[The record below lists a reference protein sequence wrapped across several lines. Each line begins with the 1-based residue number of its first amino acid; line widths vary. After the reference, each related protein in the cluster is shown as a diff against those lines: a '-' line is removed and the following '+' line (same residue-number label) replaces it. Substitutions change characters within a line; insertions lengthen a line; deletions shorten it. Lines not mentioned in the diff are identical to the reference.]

1 MKFSYNFL
9 QSFFKKK
16 LPPPKELANLLMLHF
31 FEVDGVEKVG
41 SDFTLDIDVL
51 PSRAGDC
58 FSHIGIAREIAAFTG
73 MDYKEPE
80 VKIKEKGESIEE
92 RVSMDVRGACSRYT
106 LRVIDDVEVASSPTY
121 IQKRLKTCGIKPINN
136 VVDIANYVMLE
147 TGQPLHAFDAE
158 KLGGEKI
165 IVRYAKKREK
175 IVTLDEKR
183 YELQDSI
190 LVIADEL
197 SPIGIA
203 GIKGGIVPEVD
214 KETKKIFLE
223 AANFD
228 PLTIRRGSRNLKLRT
243 DASLRFEHG
252 ISAELTQIAINRA
265 ASMIADIAG
274 GRVVKGL
281 KDYYPE
287 KEEEKTVSFD
297 VGDVR
302 KVLGTDVSLK
312 EIERILRALGFRVQR
327 NQENFSVT
335 VPYFRTDVSIK
346 EDIIEEIGRI
356 YGYKNIDP
364 CAPKKEIVPTEKDE
378 NFDIENSYK
387 DLWKSF
393 GFSETYNYSFINEE
407 LSIHF
412 DRKKL
417 IELEKPVSL
426 EFKYL
431 RPSLLP
437 GLIRNLAENQ
447 KNYEK
452 IRIFEMG
459 SVFYSEGGEKYQ
471 KKRIAFVSSADD
483 FYSAKGKINLFLDKF
498 FTEQIFYVES
508 DENTIFSK
516 KRLAKIVFGSSN
528 SRQEEL
534 GALGEIS
541 SKIKEEMRIKGSVVI
556 AELDLEKIKKFRR
569 KTKTYEQIFRF
580 PPSTRDVAVLVPK
593 KTPYAEVEGKIKKE
607 GGKMLR
613 RAFLFDVYEGKEIP
627 EGMKNLAFRLLFQAK
642 NKTISSFEVNKLQEK
657 IIKSLDGVSGWKTR
671 SNK

>member
-16 LPPPKELANLLMLHF
+16 LPPPKELADLLMLHF
-31 FEVDGVEKVG
+31 FEVEEVEKVG
-41 SDFTLDIDVL
+41 SDFALDIDVL

-58 FSHIGIAREIAAFTG
+58 FSHIGIAREIAAITG
-73 MDYKEPE
+73 MEYGEPE
-80 VKIKEKGESIEE
+80 AKIKEVGKSVEE
-92 RVSMDVRGACSRYT
+92 RVSIDVRGACSRYT
-106 LRVIDDVEVASSPTY
+106 LRVIDDIKIAGSPSY
-121 IQKRLKTCGIKPINN
+121 IQKRLKTCGIKSINN

-183 YELQDSI
+183 YELQDSV

-214 KETKKIFLE
+214 KETKTVYLE

-228 PLTIRRGSRNLKLRT
+228 PLTIRRGSRDLKLRT

-252 ISAELTQIAINRA
+252 ISTELTQIAINRA

-274 GRVVKGL
+274 GKVVKGI
-281 KDYYPE
+281 KDYYP
-287 KEEEKTVSFD
+287 KREEEKTVSFD
-297 VGDVR
+297 VDDVR
-302 KVLGTDVSLK
+302 KVLGVDVSLRDV
-312 EIERILRALGFRVQR
+312 ERILRSLGFRVQR
-327 NQENFSVT
+327 NQNSFFIT

-356 YGYKNIDP
+356 YGYEKIKP
-364 CAPKKEIVPTEKDE
+364 CVPEQPIVPTEKDE
-378 NFDIENSYK
+378 NFDIENTYK
-387 DLWKSF
+387 DTWKGF
-393 GFSETYNYSFINEE
+393 GFNETYNYSFINEE
-407 LSIHF
+407 LSAYF
-412 DRKKL
+412 DRRKL
-417 IELEKPVSL
+417 IEPEKPVSL

-437 GLIRNLAENQ
+437 GLIRNLAENE

-459 SVFYSEGGEKYQ
+459 SVFYDEDGEK
-471 KKRIAFVSSADD
+471 KEVKRIAFISSADD
-483 FYSAKGKINLFLDKF
+483 FYEAKGKINLFLDKF

-508 DENTIFSK
+508 EENTIFSK
-516 KRLAKIVFGSSN
+516 NRSAKIVFGSSK
-528 SRQEEL
+528 SDQEEL
-534 GALGEIS
+534 GILGEVS
-541 SKIKEEMRIKGSVVI
+541 PKIKEDMRIKNSAVI
-556 AELDLEKIKKFRR
+556 AEFDLEKIKKFCR
-569 KTKTYEQIFRF
+569 KTKIYEHIFRF
-580 PPSTRDVAVLVPK
+580 PVSIRDIAVLVPK
-593 KTPYAEVEGKIKKE
+593 KTPYSDVEEIIKKE

-613 RAFLFDVYEGKEIP
+613 EAVLFDVYEGKEIP
-627 EGMKNLAFRLLFQAK
+627 KGMKNLAFRLSFQVK
-642 NKTISSFEVNKLQEK
+642 NKTISSSEINKLQEK
-657 IIKSLDGVSGWKTR
+657 IIKYLNGVSGWRVRK
-671 SNK
+671 